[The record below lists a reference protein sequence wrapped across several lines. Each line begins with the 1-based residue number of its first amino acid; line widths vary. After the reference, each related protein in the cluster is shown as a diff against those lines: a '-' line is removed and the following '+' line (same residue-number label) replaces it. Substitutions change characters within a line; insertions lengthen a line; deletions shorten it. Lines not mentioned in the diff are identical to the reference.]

1 MKPQFGSWDL
11 FPFFIAISVAV
22 SYTWFR
28 HNVSFFHFNG
38 VNFMARIH
46 TCLIGVSLSLLL
58 LQVAC
63 TTTQFKSVWKEDAFN
78 GPLNSILVVGVAE
91 RNDIRRFFEKEFAK
105 LFNDRNARAMAS
117 AEIIPVTEG
126 LNRDTVL
133 AAARENGL
141 ETILVTH
148 LISLGT
154 KTTYRI
160 PTNEAKF
167 NTYYNWA
174 FAYVN
179 GPNYYAQGST
189 NVVMATN
196 IYEVKTEE
204 LIWSARTKTIDVHQ
218 SKYKIIKSKSSS
230 VIRRLQKDSLL

>member
-1 MKPQFGSWDL
+1 ML
-11 FPFFIAISVAV
+11 PFFNCHISCRFVYSV
-22 SYTWFR
+22 SAQLYHLFLK
-28 HNVSFFHFNG
+28 G
-38 VNFMARIH
+38 INFMTRIQKY
-46 TCLIGVSLSLLL
+46 LFGVVLFFTVV
-58 LQVAC
+58 QVAC
-63 TTTQFKSVWKEDAFN
+63 TTTQFKSVWKEDTFH
-78 GPLNSILVVGVAE
+78 GPLSSMLVVGVAE
-91 RNDIRRFFEKEFAK
+91 RNDIRRFFEKEFSR
-105 LFNDRNARAMAS
+105 LFNGRNARAIAS
-117 AEIIPVTEG
+117 AEIIPAEE

-133 AAARENGL
+133 AAAREHGL
-141 ETILVTH
+141 KTILVTH

-167 NTYYNWA
+167 NIYYDWA

-179 GPNYYAQGST
+179 GPSYYAQGST

-218 SKYKIIKSKSSS
+218 SKYEIIKSKSAS
-230 VIRRLQKDSLL
+230 VIRRLGKDRLL

>member
-1 MKPQFGSWDL
+1 MDFMTTIQKSLFGLAL
-11 FPFFIAISVAV
+11 F
-22 SYTWFR
+22 
-28 HNVSFFHFNG
+28 
-38 VNFMARIH
+38 
-46 TCLIGVSLSLLL
+46 LLVI
-58 LQVAC
+58 QVGC
-63 TTTQFKSVWKEDAFN
+63 TTTQFKSVWKEDAFD
-78 GPLNSILVVGVAE
+78 GPLKSILVVGIAE

-105 LFNDRNARAMAS
+105 LFNDRNVRAMAS
-117 AEIIPVTEG
+117 AEIIPVKEE

-133 AAARENGL
+133 TAARENGMDI
-141 ETILVTH
+141 ILVTH

-167 NTYYNWA
+167 NAYYNWA

-218 SKYKIIKSKSSS
+218 SKYEIIKSKSSS
-230 VIRRLQKDSLL
+230 VIKRLQKDRLL

>member
-1 MKPQFGSWDL
+1 MTRIHKGLFGVVL
-11 FPFFIAISVAV
+11 FFIVV
-22 SYTWFR
+22 
-28 HNVSFFHFNG
+28 
-38 VNFMARIH
+38 
-46 TCLIGVSLSLLL
+46 
-58 LQVAC
+58 QVAC
-63 TTTQFKSVWKEDAFN
+63 TTTQFKSVWKEETYD
-78 GPLNSILVVGVAE
+78 GQLNSILVVGLAE

-105 LFNDRNARAMAS
+105 LFNDRGTRAMAS
-117 AEIIPVTEG
+117 AVIIPPEQE
-126 LNRDTVL
+126 LNEETVL
-133 AAARENGL
+133 AAAREHGL
-141 ETILVTH
+141 EIILVTH

-167 NTYYNWA
+167 NTYYDWA

-179 GPNYYAQGST
+179 GPSYYAQGST

-218 SKYKIIKSKSSS
+218 SKYEIIKSKSTS
-230 VIRRLQKDSLL
+230 VIKRLGKDRLL

>member
-1 MKPQFGSWDL
+1 VD
-11 FPFFIAISVAV
+11 
-22 SYTWFR
+22 
-28 HNVSFFHFNG
+28 
-38 VNFMARIH
+38 FMARIH
-46 TCLIGVSLSLLL
+46 KGFFGVVLFFMLV
-58 LQVAC
+58 QVAC
-63 TTTQFKSVWKEDAFN
+63 TRTQFKSVWKEDTFN
-78 GPLNSILVVGVAE
+78 GPLSSMLVVGVAE

-105 LFNDRNARAMAS
+105 LFNDRNARAIAS
-117 AEIIPVTEG
+117 AEIMPTLEE

-133 AAARENGL
+133 AAAREHDL
-141 ETILVTH
+141 KTILVTH

-179 GPNYYAQGST
+179 GPSYYAQGST

-218 SKYKIIKSKSSS
+218 SKYEIIKSKSAS
-230 VIRRLQKDSLL
+230 VIKRLRKDRLL